1 MENDGSSLRLQF
13 GAERPSGKDLRPK
26 NQRPIVM
33 AKNLVIVESPT
44 KAKTINKYLGKDYLV
59 KASIGH
65 IKDLPS
71 KGLGVDVEHNFE
83 PTYEL
88 IPDSKKRNNK
98 KIVAELKKAAKEADA
113 IYLAADP
120 DREGEAICQHL
131 AEEIVPKK
139 PAKPAFRVMFN
150 EITKR
155 AVNAAFEHPRQID
168 ENLVDAQQARRVL
181 DRLVGYKVSP
191 LLCRTIGGRLSAG
204 RVQSVAL
211 RMVVEREREIEQF
224 IKTEYWTIG
233 ANLSSKIPPAFDSR
247 LFKIDELTVKTSGF
261 DQDLKKS
268 EILINDEAKARALV
282 ADAEKQTFIVSDV
295 TTKERKRNPVPPFIT
310 SKLQQE
316 ASRKLGFAVKKTM
329 MLAQKLYEGVEL
341 GSEGSVGL
349 ITYMRTDS
357 TRVSDAA
364 LSEVR
369 DFIGRQYGN
378 GYLPDKAV
386 HYRSKKDA
394 QDAHEAIRP
403 TEVARTPDSL
413 AKFLKPEEL
422 KLYRL
427 IWQRFVA
434 SQMTAALFDQ
444 TTIDIQ
450 AGRFIFRA
458 TGSVQ
463 KFDGF
468 LKVYQEGRDE
478 KPDDDEEAERS
489 LPLVQK
495 GETLKLNSI
504 KPEQHFTEPPPR
516 YTEATL
522 VKALEEKGI
531 GRPSTY
537 AAIMSTI
544 QEREYVEKLQG
555 RFHPTALGTTVS
567 DLLIN
572 GGFDDLFNESYT
584 ARMEEELDAVEDGK
598 IEWTAALREFYDK
611 FVGDLAKFNAYIKDI
626 KDVNTPTNEVCL
638 KCGTEGMVQKWGR
651 FGSYLKCLNC
661 EATRDAAP
669 SPGADGNAAS
679 PENGGAEAAAEPE
692 ACELCGKPMQL
703 KRGRFGPFLG
713 CTGYPECRNI
723 RKIGKS
729 GVAAPAPVPLDE
741 VCPVDGAQLV
751 KRFGRFGEFISC
763 SNYPKCKYIKQETV
777 GVSCS
782 RPGCKGE
789 IVVKKSKRGKVFY
802 GCSEYPNCNVVY
814 WDKPVLDNCPQCNA
828 PFLLEKTTKKQGTFR
843 YCANEEC
850 GYRSNEAVE
859 PIAKDPK
866 PAPVARQ

>member
-1 MENDGSSLRLQF
+1 
-13 GAERPSGKDLRPK
+13 
-26 NQRPIVM
+26 M
-33 AKNLVIVESPT
+33 AKNLVIVESPA

-71 KGLGVDVEHNFE
+71 KGLGVDIEHDFK

-98 KIVAELKKAAKEADA
+98 RIVAELKKAAKEADA
-113 IYLAADP
+113 VYLAADP

-131 AEEIVPKK
+131 AEEIVPKR

-155 AVNAAFEHPRQID
+155 AVNAAFEHPRKID

-181 DRLVGYKVSP
+181 DRIVGYKVSP

-224 IKTEYWTIG
+224 LKTEYWTIG
-233 ANLSSKIPPAFDSR
+233 ANLSAKLPPAFDSR
-247 LFKIDELTVKTSGF
+247 LLKIDEQTVKTSGF
-261 DQDLKKS
+261 DQELKKN
-268 EILINDEAKARALV
+268 EILLNNEQKATDIV
-282 ADAEKQTFIVSDV
+282 AEAEKQTFVVNDV

-357 TRVSDAA
+357 TRVSETA
-364 LSEVR
+364 LAEVR
-369 DFIGRQYGN
+369 DFVGTQYGPA
-378 GYLPDKAV
+378 YLPEKAV

-413 AKFLKPEEL
+413 ASYLKPEEL

-427 IWQRFVA
+427 IWQRSVA
-434 SQMTAALFDQ
+434 SQMTAAVFDQ

-468 LKVYQEGRDE
+468 LKLYQEGRDE
-478 KPDDDEEAERS
+478 KTEDDDEAERS

-495 GETLKLNSI
+495 GETLTLNSVS
-504 KPEQHFTEPPPR
+504 PEQHFTEPPPR

-555 RFHPTALGTTVS
+555 RFHPTALGKTVN
-567 DLLIN
+567 DLLIE
-572 GGFDDLFNESYT
+572 GGFDDLFNETYT
-584 ARMEEELDAVEDGK
+584 ARMEEELDDIEEGK
-598 IEWTAALREFYDK
+598 IEWTKALREFYDK
-611 FVGDLAKFNAYIKDI
+611 FEDDLNKFTAYVKGI
-626 KDVNTPTNEVCL
+626 KDVSTPTEEVCL
-638 KCGTEGMVQKWGR
+638 KCGTAGMVQKWGR
-651 FGSYLKCLNC
+651 FGPYLKCLNC
-661 EATRDAAP
+661 DATRDAEPAA
-669 SPGADGNAAS
+669 SADGGGNNADAS
-679 PENGGAEAAAEPE
+679 AGEETEPE
-692 ACELCGKPMQL
+692 VCELCGKSMQL

-723 RKIGKS
+723 RKIGKT

-741 VCPVDGAQLV
+741 KCPVDNAQLV
-751 KRFGRFGEFISC
+751 RRVGRFGEFISC
-763 SNYPKCKYIKQETV
+763 SNYPKCKYIKQEST
-777 GVSCS
+777 GVSCP

-789 IVVKKSKRGKVFY
+789 LVVKKSKRGKAFY
-802 GCSEYPNCNVVY
+802 GCSQYPDCNVVY
-814 WDKPVLDNCPQCNA
+814 WDKPVVETCPQCNA
-828 PFLLEKTTKKQGTFR
+828 PFLLEKTTKKTGTFH

-850 GYRSNEAVE
+850 GYRSNEAGEAPPQTVD
-859 PIAKDPK
+859 AR
-866 PAPVARQ
+866 PAARR

>member
-1 MENDGSSLRLQF
+1 
-13 GAERPSGKDLRPK
+13 
-26 NQRPIVM
+26 M
-33 AKNLVIVESPT
+33 AKNLVIVESPA

-71 KGLGVDVEHNFE
+71 KGLGVDVDHDFE

-98 KIVAELKKAAKEADA
+98 KIVSELKKAAKEAEA
-113 IYLAADP
+113 IFLAADP

-155 AVNAAFEHPRQID
+155 AVNEAFEHPRQID

-233 ANLSSKIPPAFDSR
+233 ANLSSKLPPAFDSR
-247 LFKIDELTVKTSGF
+247 LYRIDEQTVKTSGF
-261 DQDLKKS
+261 DQDLKKNEVIIKDQTS
-268 EILINDEAKARALV
+268 ATDIV
-282 ADAEKQTFIVSDV
+282 SQAEKQSFVVNDV

-316 ASRKLGFAVKKTM
+316 ASRKLGFPVKRAM
-329 MLAQKLYEGVEL
+329 MIAQKLYEGVEL
-341 GSEGSVGL
+341 GDEGSVGL

-364 LSEVR
+364 LGEVR
-369 DFIGRQYGN
+369 EFIGKQYGEK
-378 GYLPDKAV
+378 YLPEKAV

-403 TEVARTPDSL
+403 TEVGRTPDSL
-413 AKFLKPEEL
+413 AKYLKPEEL

-434 SQMTAALFDQ
+434 SQMTSAIFDQ

-450 AGRFIFRA
+450 AGRFVFRA

-468 LKVYQEGRDE
+468 LKIYQEGRDE
-478 KPDDDEEAERS
+478 KTEEDEESELN
-489 LPLVQK
+489 LPLVEK
-495 GETLKLNSI
+495 GETLTLNSI
-504 KPEQHFTEPPPR
+504 TPEQHFTEPPPR

-544 QEREYVEKLQG
+544 QDREYVEKLQG
-555 RFHPTALGTTVS
+555 RFHPTGLGKTVN
-567 DLLIN
+567 DLLID

-584 ARMEEELDAVEDGK
+584 ARMEGELDSIEEGK
-598 IEWTAALREFYDK
+598 IEWTKALRDFYDK
-611 FVGDLAKFNAYIKDI
+611 FSRDLDTFTSYTKKV
-626 KDVNTPTNEVCL
+626 KETETPTEEVCL
-638 KCGTEGMVQKWGR
+638 KCNTPGMVKKWGR
-651 FGSYLKCLNC
+651 FGPYLKCLNC
-661 EATRDAAP
+661 EATRDAEPPAETN
-669 SPGADGNAAS
+669 GNGVEAT
-679 PENGGAEAAAEPE
+679 ENAEEAEPE
-692 ACELCGKPMQL
+692 VCELCGKPMQL

-729 GVAAPAPVPLDE
+729 GVAAPPPVPLDE
-741 VCPVDGAQLV
+741 KCPVDGAQLV

-789 IVVKKSKRGKVFY
+789 IVVKKSKRGKAFY
-802 GCSEYPNCNVVY
+802 GCSEYPNCNIVY
-814 WDKPVLDNCPQCNA
+814 WDKPVLETCPSCNA
-828 PFLLEKTTKKQGTFR
+828 TFLLEKTTKKAGTFR
-843 YCANEEC
+843 YCANEDC
-850 GYRSNEAVE
+850 GYRSDEGASEEV
-859 PIAKDPK
+859 KPK
-866 PAPVARQ
+866 AGKKEKAS

>member
-1 MENDGSSLRLQF
+1 
-13 GAERPSGKDLRPK
+13 
-26 NQRPIVM
+26 M
-33 AKNLVIVESPT
+33 AKNLVIVESPA
-44 KAKTINKYLGKDYLV
+44 KAKTINKYLGKDYVV

-71 KGLGVDVEHNFE
+71 KGLGVDVDHDFE

-131 AEEIVPKK
+131 AEEIVPKRPPK
-139 PAKPAFRVMFN
+139 PTFRVMFN

-155 AVNAAFEHPRQID
+155 AVNAAFEDPRQID
-168 ENLVDAQQARRVL
+168 ENLVEAQQARRVL

-233 ANLSSKIPPAFDSR
+233 ANLGAKLPPAFDSR
-247 LFKIDELTVKTSGF
+247 LFKVGEQTVKTSGF
-261 DQDLKKS
+261 DQETKKN
-268 EILINDEAKARALV
+268 EILIENQAQADE
-282 ADAEKQTFIVSDV
+282 FVSEAQQQSFVVTDV

-329 MLAQKLYEGVEL
+329 MVAQKLYEGVEL
-341 GSEGSVGL
+341 GAEGSVGL

-364 LSEVR
+364 LGEVR
-369 DFIGRQYGN
+369 DFISQQYGDN
-378 GYLPDKAV
+378 YLPEKAV

-403 TEVARTPDSL
+403 TEVVRTPDSL
-413 AKFLKPEEL
+413 ASFLKPDEL

-434 SQMTAALFDQ
+434 SQMTAAIFDQ

-468 LKVYQEGRDE
+468 LKIYQEGRDE
-478 KPDDDEEAERS
+478 KSEDDDEAERS
-489 LPLVQK
+489 LPRVEK

-504 KPEQHFTEPPPR
+504 TPEQHFTEPTPR

-544 QEREYVEKLQG
+544 QEREYVEKIQS
-555 RFHPTALGTTVS
+555 RFHPTALGKTVN
-567 DLLIN
+567 DLLIE
-572 GGFDDLFNESYT
+572 GGFDDLFNETYT
-584 ARMEEELDAVEDGK
+584 ARMEEELDEIEDGK
-598 IEWTAALREFYDK
+598 LEWTKALREFYTK
-611 FVGDLAKFNAYIKDI
+611 FEGDLKEFQTYIKDI
-626 KDVNTPTNEVCL
+626 KEKNVPTDEVCL
-638 KCGTEGMVQKWGR
+638 KCNTPGMVQKWGR
-651 FGSYLKCLNC
+651 FGPYLKCLSC
-661 EATRDAAP
+661 EATRDAEPAAT
-669 SPGADGNAAS
+669 PGSDGAGTS
-679 PENGGAEAAAEPE
+679 AEATAAGEESEPE
-692 ACELCGKPMQL
+692 VCELCGKPMQM

-723 RKIGKS
+723 RKIGKT

-741 VCPVDGAQLV
+741 KCPVDGAQLV

-789 IVVKKSKRGKVFY
+789 IVVKKSKRGKAFY
-802 GCSEYPNCNVVY
+802 GCSEYPNCNIVY
-814 WDKPVLDNCPQCNA
+814 WDKPVLETCPQCNA

-850 GYRSNEAVE
+850 GYRSNNPVE
-859 PIAKDPK
+859 PTEK
-866 PAPVARQ
+866 PQSVLHR

>member
-1 MENDGSSLRLQF
+1 
-13 GAERPSGKDLRPK
+13 
-26 NQRPIVM
+26 M
-33 AKNLVIVESPT
+33 AKNLVIVESPA

-98 KIVAELKKAAKEADA
+98 KIVAELKKAAKEAEA

-131 AEEIVPKK
+131 AEEIVPKR

-155 AVNAAFEHPRQID
+155 AVNAAFDNPRQID
-168 ENLVDAQQARRVL
+168 GNLVDAQQARRVL

-224 IKTEYWTIG
+224 LKTEYWTIA
-233 ANLSSKIPPAFDSR
+233 ANLSSKLPPAFDSR
-247 LFKIDELTVKTSGF
+247 LLKIGEQTVKTSGF
-261 DQDLKKS
+261 DQELKKN
-268 EILINDEAKARALV
+268 EVLINDEAKAGEIV
-282 ADAEKQTFIVSDV
+282 AEAEKQSFVVNDV

-341 GSEGSVGL
+341 GPEGSVGL

-364 LSEVR
+364 LGEVR
-369 DFIGRQYGN
+369 DYIDRQYGAD
-378 GYLPDKAV
+378 YLPEKAV
-386 HYRSKKDA
+386 YYRSKKDA

-413 AKFLKPEEL
+413 AKYLKPEEL

-434 SQMTAALFDQ
+434 SQMMPAVFDQ

-468 LKVYQEGRDE
+468 LKIYQEGRDE
-478 KPDDDEEAERS
+478 KTEEDDEAERS
-489 LPLVQK
+489 LPVVEK

-544 QEREYVEKLQG
+544 QEREYVEKIQG
-555 RFHPTALGTTVS
+555 RFHPTALGKTVN
-567 DLLIN
+567 DLLID

-584 ARMEEELDAVEDGK
+584 ARMEEELDEIEEGK
-598 IEWTAALREFYDK
+598 IRWTKALREFYDK
-611 FVGDLAKFNAYIKDI
+611 FEGDLKQFQHYIKDI
-626 KDVNTPTNEVCL
+626 KEKSVPTEEVCL
-638 KCGTEGMVQKWGR
+638 KCGTQGMVQKWGR
-651 FGSYLKCLNC
+651 FGPYLKCLNC
-661 EATRDAAP
+661 DATRDAEPPA
-669 SPGADGNAAS
+669 GADGAGNSTEPQVAG
-679 PENGGAEAAAEPE
+679 EEAEPE
-692 ACELCGKPMQL
+692 VCELCGKQMQL

-723 RKIGKS
+723 RKIGKT
-729 GVAAPAPVPLDE
+729 GVAAPPPVPLDE
-741 VCPVDGAQLV
+741 KCPVDGAQLV
-751 KRFGRFGEFISC
+751 KRVGRFGEFISC

-777 GVSCS
+777 GVSCP

-789 IVVKKSKRGKVFY
+789 IVVKKSRRGKAFY

-814 WDKPVLDNCPQCNA
+814 WDKPVLEPCPQCNA
-828 PFLLEKTTKKQGTFR
+828 PFLLEKTTKKAGTFR
-843 YCANEEC
+843 YCANEDC
-850 GYRSNEAVE
+850 GYKSNETPE
-859 PIAKDPK
+859 PIVK
-866 PAPVARQ
+866 PPATRPSRSPAS

>member
-1 MENDGSSLRLQF
+1 
-13 GAERPSGKDLRPK
+13 
-26 NQRPIVM
+26 M
-33 AKNLVIVESPT
+33 AKNLVIVESPA

-98 KIVAELKKAAKEADA
+98 RIVAELKKAAKEADA

-131 AEEIVPKK
+131 AEEIVPKR
-139 PAKPAFRVMFN
+139 PPKPAFRVMFN

-168 ENLVDAQQARRVL
+168 ANLVDAQQARRVL

-224 IKTEYWTIG
+224 VKTEYWTIG
-233 ANLSSKIPPAFDSR
+233 ANLSANLPPAFDSR
-247 LFKIDELTVKTSGF
+247 LFKVGEQTVKTSGF
-261 DQDLKKS
+261 DQELKKN
-268 EILINDEAKARALV
+268 EILIQDQTQAGEFVAEAQQQSFV
-282 ADAEKQTFIVSDV
+282 VTDV

-357 TRVSDAA
+357 TRVSDTA
-364 LSEVR
+364 LGEVR
-369 DFIGRQYGN
+369 DFINQQYGQN
-378 GYLPDKAV
+378 YLPEKAV

-403 TEVARTPDSL
+403 TEVARTPESL

-434 SQMTAALFDQ
+434 SQMTAAIFDQ

-468 LKVYQEGRDE
+468 LKIYQEGRDE
-478 KPDDDEEAERS
+478 KSDDDEEAERS
-489 LPLVQK
+489 LPRVEK
-495 GETLKLNSI
+495 GESLKLNSLT
-504 KPEQHFTEPPPR
+504 PEQHFTEPPPR

-555 RFHPTALGTTVS
+555 RFHPTALGKTVN
-567 DLLIN
+567 DLLIE
-572 GGFDDLFNESYT
+572 GGFDDLFNETYT
-584 ARMEEELDAVEDGK
+584 ARMEEELDEIEDGK
-598 IEWTAALREFYDK
+598 LEWTKALRDFYKK
-611 FVGDLAKFNAYIKDI
+611 FEGDLKEFQRYIKDI
-626 KDVNTPTNEVCL
+626 KEKNVPTDEVCL
-638 KCGTEGMVQKWGR
+638 KCNTPGMVQKWGR
-651 FGSYLKCLNC
+651 FGPYLKCLNC
-661 EATRDAAP
+661 EATRDAEPAAG
-669 SPGADGNAAS
+669 SDGAGAT
-679 PENGGAEAAAEPE
+679 AEAANGGEESEPE
-692 ACELCGKPMQL
+692 TCELCGKPMQL

-723 RKIGKS
+723 RKIGKT
-729 GVAAPAPVPLDE
+729 GVAAPPPVPLDE
-741 VCPVDGAQLV
+741 KCPVDGAQLV

-814 WDKPVLDNCPQCNA
+814 WDKPVLDTCPQCNA

-843 YCANEEC
+843 YCANEDC
-850 GYRSNEAVE
+850 GYRSNQAVE
-859 PIAKDPK
+859 PVEK
-866 PAPVARQ
+866 PRSVLHT

>member
-1 MENDGSSLRLQF
+1 
-13 GAERPSGKDLRPK
+13 
-26 NQRPIVM
+26 M
-33 AKNLVIVESPT
+33 AKNLVIVESPA
-44 KAKTINKYLGKDYLV
+44 KAKTINKYLGKDYVV

-71 KGLGVDVEHNFE
+71 KGLGVDVENNFE

-131 AEEIVPKK
+131 AEEIVPKR
-139 PAKPAFRVMFN
+139 PAKPTHRVMFN

-155 AVNAAFEHPRQID
+155 AVNAAFEHPRKID

-224 IKTEYWTIG
+224 VKTEYWTIS
-233 ANLSSKIPPAFDSR
+233 ANLAAKLPPAFDSR
-247 LFKIDELTVKTSGF
+247 LFKVGEQTVKTSGF
-261 DQDLKKS
+261 DQELKKN
-268 EILINDEAKARALV
+268 EILINEQAKADEIV
-282 ADAEKQTFIVSDV
+282 AEARQQSFVVGDV

-341 GSEGSVGL
+341 GPEGSVGL

-364 LSEVR
+364 LGEVR
-369 DFIGRQYGN
+369 DFIGRQYGAD
-378 GYLPDKAV
+378 YLPEKPV

-394 QDAHEAIRP
+394 QYAHEAIRP
-403 TEVARTPDSL
+403 TEVHRTPDSL
-413 AKFLKPEEL
+413 AAYLKPEEL

-434 SQMTAALFDQ
+434 SQMMPAVFDQ
-444 TTIDIQ
+444 TTIDIN

-468 LKVYQEGRDE
+468 LKLYQEGRDE
-478 KPDDDEEAERS
+478 KIAEDEEERT
-489 LPLVQK
+489 LPLVEK

-504 KPEQHFTEPPPR
+504 DPEQHFTEPPPR

-544 QEREYVEKLQG
+544 QEREYVEKIQS
-555 RFHPTALGTTVS
+555 RFHPTALGKTVN
-567 DLLIN
+567 DLLID

-584 ARMEEELDAVEDGK
+584 ARMEEELDEIEEGK
-598 IEWTAALREFYDK
+598 IRWTKALREFYKK
-611 FVGDLAKFNAYIKDI
+611 FEGDLKQFQTYIKDI
-626 KDVNTPTNEVCL
+626 KETSVPTEEVCL
-638 KCGTEGMVQKWGR
+638 KCNTPGMVQKWGR
-651 FGSYLKCLNC
+651 FGAYLKCLNC
-661 EATRDAAP
+661 EATRDAEPPAA
-669 SPGADGNAAS
+669 SDGAGAQADGN
-679 PENGGAEAAAEPE
+679 GAPAEEAEPE
-692 ACELCGKPMQL
+692 ACELCGKPMQM

-729 GVAAPAPVPLDE
+729 GVAAPPPVPLDE

-777 GVSCS
+777 GVSCT

-789 IVVKKSKRGKVFY
+789 IVVKKSKRGKAFY

-814 WDKPVLDNCPQCNA
+814 WDKPVVDTCPQCNA

-843 YCANEEC
+843 YCANEDC
-850 GYRSNEAVE
+850 GFRS
-859 PIAKDPK
+859 DP
-866 PAPVARQ
+866 VRSVSTG